1 MKKSKE
7 AAGGVALSELFFF
20 ESSKSFIP
28 AYKYKKDRS
37 VQHQGC
43 YNNSLAGIRSLPAF
57 SKTDYSLNVF
67 LTKTA
72 RCLVPAFAH
81 IVASSAISESNR
93 CTIFSP
99 PSKTLAF
106 RTRQMVQQTKVAS
119 DFAPFVLA

>member
-28 AYKYKKDRS
+28 AYKYKDRS

-93 CTIFSP
+93 CTIFSS

-106 RTRQMVQQTKVAS
+106 HTRQMVQQTKVAS